1 MSAAPEASGVA
12 DLAEQPTLLVV
23 DDDATLRSAIVSY
36 LRSHGFV
43 VREAASADSALALA
57 SSKKPTLVVLDV
69 MMPGTDGIEMLTRMR
84 ADDQLGLATT
94 PVVLLTARGFTSDR
108 IRGYRAGC
116 SAYVTKPF
124 DPDELVA
131 IIRSLLEADGRY
143 AARYIGEEGDAP
155 GLAREESSAT
165 PMALP
170 VDERGTQVQASGSTY
185 RIAELDGAPLTERE
199 REVLDKLSRGLM
211 NKEIARDMG
220 ISPRMV
226 EKYVSR
232 LLAKTATSTR
242 TELARFAV
250 KRGLVD

>member
-1 MSAAPEASGVA
+1 
-12 DLAEQPTLLVV
+12 
-23 DDDATLRSAIVSY
+23 
-36 LRSHGFV
+36 
-43 VREAASADSALALA
+43 
-57 SSKKPTLVVLDV
+57 
-69 MMPGTDGIEMLTRMR
+69 
-84 ADDQLGLATT
+84 
-94 PVVLLTARGFTSDR
+94 
-108 IRGYRAGC
+108 
-116 SAYVTKPF
+116 
-124 DPDELVA
+124 
-131 IIRSLLEADGRY
+131 
-143 AARYIGEEGDAP
+143 
-155 GLAREESSAT
+155 
-165 PMALP
+165 MALP